1 MKSNTATT
9 NDKTE
14 EPSNAFSVLL
24 NTHRRGIA
32 GHECSTFLENAI
44 RASIDTGA
52 KSEVNVKVTIIPGM
66 DDQVNITIQPTAKL
80 PQQKLAGAIFWV
92 DENGKLVTSDP
103 KQKELPIREVV
114 RVGGPSSGEIREAK
128 EA

>member
-1 MKSNTATT
+1 MNKKSSTLPQ
-9 NDKTE
+9 E
-14 EPSNAFSVLL
+14 EAPSNAFSTLL

-32 GHECSTFLENAI
+32 GHECSTILEQAI
-44 RASIDTGA
+44 RATIDTGA
-52 KSEVNVKVTIIPGM
+52 KAEMTVKVVLLPGM

-80 PQQKLAGAIFWV
+80 PQQKLPGAIFWV

-103 KQKELPIREVV
+103 KQKELPIREVISV
-114 RVGGPSSGEIREAK
+114 HGNGKGEIREAK